1 MRFQETHGEEKRLVR
16 TAQLFEPGERL
27 VADLHVEIETVRHI
41 RELHGPRLLSRLV
54 DRQLILLV
62 ARILVQRR
70 TLAPRTL
77 VQTVFR
83 AVENLAYAPRFV
95 SRLAESLRQSH
106 HVRHLGPHPC
116 IEFRHPHL
124 FWPQSRQQRRTRRA
138 ADRLLAVSAPEN
150 RPVGRQRVDMGR
162 PRHPIA
168 VTAQRGLHVV
178 HGDEQ
183 HVFGPHLVPGRSVGS
198 RHEQQSQQTV
208 FPLHNRSEDQFS
220 NTRSTTSC
228 RNSGDNMA
236 K

>member
-83 AVENLAYAPRFV
+83 AVENLAHARV
-95 SRLAESLRQSH
+95 SYPA
-106 HVRHLGPHPC
+106 
-116 IEFRHPHL
+116 
-124 FWPQSRQQRRTRRA
+124 SRKACGKVTT
-138 ADRLLAVSAPEN
+138 SAPW
-150 RPVGRQRVDMGR
+150 PASMY
-162 PRHPIA
+162 
-168 VTAQRGLHVV
+168 
-178 HGDEQ
+178 
-183 HVFGPHLVPGRSVGS
+183 
-198 RHEQQSQQTV
+198 
-208 FPLHNRSEDQFS
+208 
-220 NTRSTTSC
+220 
-228 RNSGDNMA
+228 
-236 K
+236 